1 METQVEKVLSIRT
14 LYFLYNPETM
24 KAVTRSEKYSE
35 ILVEMGKQDNSKY
48 KLGELTYDVYKG
60 RTVELVPK
68 EAIPME
74 TKYRNLQF
82 LQEDNSPEVK
92 TKPVQIFTIREPIWK
107 EPRSVGLNH
116 KEIVDSDADVICVK
130 IIYRMRKKN
139 DELLYPEPFFMDR
152 EKALNYPT
160 QKVAAGTLV
169 TIIPIADFRDRA

>member
-24 KAVTRSEKYSE
+24 KAVTRSGKYSE

-60 RTVELVPK
+60 RTIELIPSN
-68 EAIPME
+68 AIPME

-82 LQEDNSPEVK
+82 LQEDNSPEAK
-92 TKPVQIFTIREPIWK
+92 PKPVQMFTIREPIWK
-107 EPRSVGLNH
+107 TKSVGLNQ
-116 KEIVDSDADVICVK
+116 KEILDADCDVICVK
-130 IIYRMRKKN
+130 ITYRQKKN
-139 DELLYPEPFFMDR
+139 EDKLLYPEPFFMDR
-152 EKALNYPT
+152 EKALGYPV
-160 QKVAAGTLV
+160 QIVGSGTKV